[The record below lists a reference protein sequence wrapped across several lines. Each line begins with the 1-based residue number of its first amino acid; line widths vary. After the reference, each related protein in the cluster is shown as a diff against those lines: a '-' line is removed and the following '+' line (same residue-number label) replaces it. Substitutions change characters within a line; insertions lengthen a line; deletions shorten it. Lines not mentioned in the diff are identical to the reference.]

1 MLHFA
6 HSPTKKVAICAF
18 KREKDVPEATS
29 TAREIGHI
37 YICPE
42 SGAVKFVVPRPLH
55 GVCIVTG
62 SLCMRPRPRRGTV
75 MVS

>member
-6 HSPTKKVAICAF
+6 HSSTKKVAICAF
-18 KREKDVPEATS
+18 KGEKDMPEATS
-29 TAREIGHI
+29 TPREIGQM

-42 SGAVKFVVPRPLH
+42 SGAVKVVPRPLH